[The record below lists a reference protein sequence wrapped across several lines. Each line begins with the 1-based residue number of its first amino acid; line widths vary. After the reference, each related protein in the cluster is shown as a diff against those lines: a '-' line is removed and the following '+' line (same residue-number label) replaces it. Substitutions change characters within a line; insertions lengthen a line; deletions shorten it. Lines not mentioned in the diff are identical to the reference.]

1 MRYDL
6 NSFTQIITFSFFVDH
21 ILIDASCGDVVIFMC
36 RLIQK
41 SFIVSQIEIGFM
53 SVNGYIAFA
62 MLVRIESTR
71 IDIDI
76 GI

>member
-62 MLVRIESTR
+62 MLVRV
-71 IDIDI
+71 
-76 GI
+76 